1 MGGTLQNVAKQIG
14 LTFAIVVACVIL
26 HEIGHLIAAKALG
39 YDAVIRI
46 NSVSLVGGASGIRDD
61 IIVDSAGPLVTV
73 LLALIGL
80 AMSARG
86 SVAGP
91 TIVFGALMM
100 RVLAAAISLQ
110 MPNDE
115 ARISEMLG
123 WGTWTVP
130 AIVVALLA
138 IIMALSARRSGV
150 GWAWL
155 RATWIGASL
164 GFVVVVFGEPYLPAI
179 TV

>member
-1 MGGTLQNVAKQIG
+1 MVALALKQIG
-14 LTFAIVVACVIL
+14 LAFLIVVVCVVL
-26 HEIGHLIAAKALG
+26 HEVGLLLAAKALG
-39 YDAVIRI
+39 YDAVIRM
-46 NSVSLVGGASGIRDD
+46 NSVSLAGGATSIRDQ
-61 IIVDSAGPLVTV
+61 IIVDAAGPLVTV

-86 SVAGP
+86 AVVGP

-100 RVLAAAISLQ
+100 RVLAAIISLQ

-115 ARISEMLG
+115 ARISELSG
-123 WGTWTVP
+123 LGTWTLP
-130 AIVVALLA
+130 AIVVAALA
-138 IIMALSARRSGV
+138 VVMVMSARRAGV

-155 RATWIGASL
+155 FGSWIGASL

-179 TV
+179 AV

>member
-1 MGGTLQNVAKQIG
+1 MAIALRQIG
-14 LTFAIVVACVIL
+14 LALLIVVVCVLL

-39 YDAVIRI
+39 YDAVIRA
-46 NSVSLVGGASGIRDD
+46 NSVSLIGGAASVRDD
-61 IIVDSAGPLVTV
+61 IIVDAAGPLVTV

-86 SVAGP
+86 AVVGP

-100 RVLAAAISLQ
+100 RVLAAVISLQ

-115 ARISEMLG
+115 ARISELLG
-123 WGTWTVP
+123 LGTWTVP
-130 AIVVALLA
+130 AIVVIFLA
-138 IIMALSARRSGV
+138 IIMAISARRSAV
-150 GWAWL
+150 GGAWL

-179 TV
+179 AV